1 MVRNLD
7 HLLLFNLSIC
17 FEKLSSSSESSLSL
31 SRTRSSISSE
41 DSDSFVSFLFLSI
54 LVLLADREAEGH
66 NLFKRQSWHFG
77 EGEEQI
83 CCPNPTSKR
92 LILSQYFLIERTH
105 QKKRKK
111 KLTLV
116 TMIEVVIEFHQDSC
130 FLSIEDDCKYHE
142 RGHRHQYHHT
152 IPFNSS
158 KNKEIRCS
166 KHSSELYN
174 PFCNP
179 LQEGQQV
186 LQWSWEHPRRTCPI
200 RSLKPLK

>member
-105 QKKRKK
+105 QKKKK
-111 KLTLV
+111 KTYFGNHDWSCNRVSSGFLLSVHWRRLQISWTWTSTPIPSHYSIQFV
-116 TMIEVVIEFHQDSC
+116 KKQGNTMFQAFFRAI
-130 FLSIEDDCKYHE
+130 
-142 RGHRHQYHHT
+142 
-152 IPFNSS
+152 
-158 KNKEIRCS
+158 
-166 KHSSELYN
+166 
-174 PFCNP
+174 
-179 LQEGQQV
+179 
-186 LQWSWEHPRRTCPI
+186 
-200 RSLKPLK
+200 